1 MPVYKINKTV
11 HLDKFIKCYKNIF
24 SIENPPNDISLNN
37 ITKTIS
43 REKLSP
49 FQTFS
54 TCCEYPSCLKVF
66 INQNNGELLI
76 ENNIDILFS
85 QLIDAGFTIEYEMTK
100 LVKDNKIICFISK

>member
-1 MPVYKINKTV
+1 MPSTKKFKIETG
-11 HLDKFIKCYKNIF
+11 
-24 SIENPPNDISLNN
+24 DISLNN